1 MASLLASKLIEDVDI
16 SLSLLTIVSPMSS
29 ELLEDTARAAGP
41 LAGKLSKGLVPEPND
56 EVDTSI
62 LVGYPPAIRPITA
75 SSATTLNDTLL
86 SQNPCQRSFNRRH
99 SLAGSRASRAMA
111 SFNLENVETWKSVS
125 LTDLCPPALHD
136 KRAHAPFVQQA
147 FRSCSCVCKGAV
159 SFTASIHLKPS
170 PVAPTA
176 GV

>member
-41 LAGKLSKGLVPEPND
+41 LAGKLNKGLVPEPNE

-75 SSATTLNDTLL
+75 SSARTLNDTLE
-86 SQNPCQRSFNRRH
+86 PCHRN
-99 SLAGSRASRAMA
+99 
-111 SFNLENVETWKSVS
+111 
-125 LTDLCPPALHD
+125 C
-136 KRAHAPFVQQA
+136 
-147 FRSCSCVCKGAV
+147 
-159 SFTASIHLKPS
+159 
-170 PVAPTA
+170 
-176 GV
+176 